1 MKRVDRRV
9 VYTKDYQQHYYV
21 IHKVKALD
29 AFRSTPSYPIAYPCA
44 VFTVPTFN
52 FVIHTCKSSFGI
64 KVPDNKTLIFLNTLS
79 SVLLCKLCI
88 LCHRFKI

>member
-9 VYTKDYQQHYYV
+9 VYTKDYINNTTMV

-52 FVIHTCKSSFGI
+52 FVIAYTPVSQ
-64 KVPDNKTLIFLNTLS
+64 
-79 SVLLCKLCI
+79 VLG
-88 LCHRFKI
+88 